1 MSTLNSTVGTIG
13 PASSA
18 ARRRS
23 LPGVALIAVAV
34 ICQAAPW
41 IGFVTGI
48 AATSLAALSTIAVL
62 YTGVLGSI
70 VGIAIRDALSRPP
83 LL

>member
-1 MSTLNSTVGTIG
+1 MSGLRAMIG
-13 PASSA
+13 PIETAVSGRGRS
-18 ARRRS
+18 ARRAALVVAR
-23 LPGVALIAVAV
+23 GV
-34 ICQAAPW
+34 CQAAPA
-41 IGFVTGI
+41 IGFATGI

-70 VGIAIRDALSRPP
+70 VGIAIRDVLSRPP